1 MTTFTHYLGD
11 DHTHCDDLFAA
22 AENAVAE
29 KHWDD
34 ARTQFQ
40 TFHAAMRRHFAM
52 EEDVLFPAFEARTGM
67 VGGPTYIMRGEH
79 EQMLGLM
86 DNMRAALA
94 REDYHAYMSLSETL
108 LMLMRQ
114 HNMKEENILYPMADQ
129 ALAAERDGLLAT
141 MSGLEHTQQA

>member
-11 DHTHCDDLFAA
+11 DHTHCDELFTA

-29 KHWDD
+29 KNWND
-34 ARTQFQ
+34 ARTRFQ
-40 TFHAAMRRHFAM
+40 DFHAAMRRHFAM

-67 VGGPTYIMRGEH
+67 VGGPTFIMRGEH

-86 DNMRAALA
+86 DSMRAALA
-94 REDYHAYMSLSETL
+94 REDYRAYMSLSETL

-141 MSGLEHTQQA
+141 LSGLEHTQHA